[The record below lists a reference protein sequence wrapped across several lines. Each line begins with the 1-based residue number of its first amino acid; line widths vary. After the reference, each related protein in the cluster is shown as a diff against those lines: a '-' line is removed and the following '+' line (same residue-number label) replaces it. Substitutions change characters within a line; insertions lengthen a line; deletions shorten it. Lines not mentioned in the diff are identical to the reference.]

1 MVYKLNNG
9 DVAQLGVA
17 PALHA
22 GGRRF
27 KSSRLH
33 MKKLDL
39 HKTFHEDA
47 ERKTI
52 RFIEESWDSG
62 EEVEI
67 ITGNSQVMK
76 ELVINI
82 LDEYD
87 LTYQIGRIFDLNNKG
102 YIVILME

>member
-1 MVYKLNNG
+1 
-9 DVAQLGVA
+9 
-17 PALHA
+17 
-22 GGRRF
+22 
-27 KSSRLH
+27 

-52 RFIEESWDSG
+52 RFIEESWGSG

-76 ELVINI
+76 GLVINI
-82 LDEYD
+82 LNEYG
-87 LTYQIGRIFDLNNKG
+87 LTYQIGRLFDLNNKG
-102 YIVILME
+102 YIVTFIE

>member
-1 MVYKLNNG
+1 
-9 DVAQLGVA
+9 
-17 PALHA
+17 
-22 GGRRF
+22 
-27 KSSRLH
+27 

-39 HKTFHEDA
+39 HRTRHEEA

-52 RFIEESWDSG
+52 RFIEESWGSG

-76 ELVINI
+76 GLVINI
-82 LDEYD
+82 LDEYC
-87 LTYQIGRIFDLNNKG
+87 LTYKIGRVFDLNNKG

>member
-1 MVYKLNNG
+1 
-9 DVAQLGVA
+9 
-17 PALHA
+17 
-22 GGRRF
+22 
-27 KSSRLH
+27 

-52 RFIEESWDSG
+52 RFIEESWGSG

-76 ELVINI
+76 GLVINI
-82 LDEYD
+82 LNEYG
-87 LTYQIGRIFDLNNKG
+87 LTYQIGRLFDLNNKG
-102 YIVILME
+102 YIVTLIE